1 MRKLYMILSVLLAL
15 SLLLAACAPPAPP
28 ATQPPGAQPTE
39 AEPEPTEAEPEP
51 TDEPTATPEP
61 TAEPTTRRG
70 GWLDEVAFS
79 AVTADSAVTQIQAG
93 AIDIYSRGLASD
105 RVQEIQDSGIC
116 YAQAYGGYY
125 DVLFNP
131 ATFTDTTRIN
141 PFADRRVREA
151 VNWLVDRD
159 FINQEIYGGGSLPK
173 YFSISTQL
181 VDYTNIIETA
191 RGLETFYAYN
201 PERAQEQINTAM
213 EEMGFTLGADGK
225 WEING
230 EPLEPLIFVIRND
243 GDGTRLP
250 IGDYVAN
257 QLETVGFTV
266 DRQYKTAGEASPI
279 WIGSDPKE
287 GLWHLYTAGWLS
299 SGLNRDEK
307 STFQEMYL
315 PSSVQGIPLF
325 IENQSDPEFQEVG
338 DRLAQGDFR
347 TLEERRDL
355 MIEALPLAMQDSLQ
369 VWLIDQQVYTP
380 FNCNVQTTYDLASG
394 VEASQMPPFNLRFV
408 DQEGGQMRVGTNEL
422 FTDPWNP
429 AAGSN
434 WVWDGFVQ
442 QFTESGGSLMLD
454 PYTGLAHPLRAES
467 AAVTVEEGLPVVT
480 NLDWIELDT
489 AATVEVPADAWVD
502 WDATSQTFI
511 EAGEG
516 VTAKSKVVMTY
527 PDDLFETVK
536 WHDGSNLSPADFV
549 MRWIM
554 GFDTAKPE
562 SAVFDEDSVPSLES
576 FLATFKGV
584 RLVSTEPMVVEYYT
598 DNFFADAELIVAL
611 ADVLIWPYYGFG
623 EAGWHA
629 MAMGNAAEAAGETA
643 YGTGKADRNS
653 VEWTNFIGGP
663 SLESL
668 SGQLDTLA
676 AESTIPYEPT
686 LGQYITAEEAAARY
700 ANLQAFYADHGHF
713 WSATGPYVLDSV
725 DLNAKT
731 ALVVNNPEYP
741 DLSDRWSAFS
751 VPPLA
756 EAILDGPSQV
766 SIGTETAFDLTV
778 TTTEG
783 DPYPAADIK
792 EVKFLVYND
801 QGETVFVG
809 EGTPGAAEGEY
820 TLTIPADAELT
831 AGAGKIEAAVVLV
844 PAAIPAF
851 SSLEFVATP

>member
-1 MRKLYMILSVLLAL
+1 MILSVLLAL

-28 ATQPPGAQPTE
+28 ATEPPVAEPTE
-39 AEPEPTEAEPEP
+39 AGPEPTEAP
-51 TDEPTATPEP
+51 TEVATEEP
-61 TAEPTTRRG
+61 TAEPTPEPTTRVG

-79 AVTADSAVTQIQAG
+79 AVTSDSAVTQLQAG

-105 RVQEIQDSGIC
+105 RVQEIQDAGIC

-125 DVLFNP
+125 DILFNP
-131 ATFTDTTRIN
+131 AVFTDTTRVN
-141 PFADRRVREA
+141 PFSNPAIREA

-173 YFSISTQL
+173 YFSIATQL
-181 VDYTNIIETA
+181 VDYTNVIETA

-201 PERAQEQINTAM
+201 PERAQEQITAEM
-213 EEMGFTLGADGK
+213 EEMGFTMGADGK

-266 DRQYKTAGEASPI
+266 QRDYKTAGEASPI

-287 GLWHLYTAGWLS
+287 GLWHIYTAGWLS

-307 STFQEMYL
+307 SSFQEMYL
-315 PSSVQGIPLF
+315 PSSAQGIPLF
-325 IENQSDPEFQEVG
+325 IENQSAPEFVEVG
-338 DRLAQGDFR
+338 DRLAQGDFS

-355 MIEALPLAMQDSLQ
+355 MIEALPLSMQDSLQ

-394 VEASQMPPFNLRFV
+394 VEASQMPPFNLRFA

-429 AAGSN
+429 VNGSN

-442 QFTESGGSLMLD
+442 QFTESGGSVMLD
-454 PYTGLAHPLRAES
+454 PYTGLAHPLRVES
-467 AAVTVEEGLPVVT
+467 AAVTVEEGLPVTT
-480 NLDWIELDT
+480 NLDWVTLDT
-489 AATVEVPADAWVD
+489 AAPVEVPADAWGD
-502 WDATSQTFI
+502 WDATAQTFTPV
-511 EAGEG
+511 GDG
-516 VTAKSKVVMTY
+516 VTAKAKVVMTY
-527 PDDLFETVK
+527 PADLFETVK

-554 GFDTAKPE
+554 AFDQSKPE
-562 SAVFDEDSVPSLES
+562 SAIYDEDTVPNFES
-576 FLATFKGV
+576 FMATFKGIK
-584 RLVSTEPMVVEYYT
+584 LVSTDPMVVEYYT

-611 ADVLIWPYYGFG
+611 ADVLVWPYYGFG
-623 EAGWHA
+623 ETGWHA
-629 MAMGNAAEAAGETA
+629 IAMGNAAEAAGETA
-643 YGTGKADRNS
+643 YGTGKADRNT
-653 VEWTNFIGGP
+653 VEWTNYIGGP

-668 SGQLDTLA
+668 SGQLATLA
-676 AESTIPYEPT
+676 ADSTIPYEPT
-686 LGQYITAEEAAARY
+686 LGQYITAEDAAARY
-700 ANLQAFYADHGHF
+700 ANLQAWYDARGHF
-713 WSATGPYVLDSV
+713 WSGTGPYFLDSV

-731 ALVVNNPEYP
+731 ALVANNPEYP
-741 DLSDRWSAFS
+741 DLSDRWAAFS

-766 SIGTETAFDLTV
+766 SVGTETAFDLTV
-778 TTTEG
+778 TDVEG
-783 DPYPAADIK
+783 NPYPAADIK

-809 EGTPGAAEGEY
+809 QGEAGAEEGQY

-851 SSLEFVATP
+851 ASLEFVATP